1 MTTLNTVIVTAP
13 ANLPAGLA
21 PGSYEVTLS
30 IAGSPDV
37 VHRGPDLTAS
47 FPNLTPGDY
56 TVTAVR
62 LAATGERI
70 STPVTATINVP
81 VPPPVMVD
89 VPHTITLTLA

>member
-1 MTTLNTVIVTAP
+1 MNTLNTTIVTAP
-13 ANLPAGLA
+13 QDLPAGLA

-30 IAGSPDV
+30 LAGVPDV
-37 VHRGPDLTAS
+37 VHRTPDLTSA
-47 FPNLTPGDY
+47 FPNLGPGDY

-70 STPVTATINVP
+70 SAPVTATINIP
-81 VPPPVMVD
+81 VPTPVMVD

>member
-1 MTTLNTVIVTAP
+1 MTTLTTTIVTAP

-21 PGSYEVTLS
+21 PGSFEVTLS

-47 FPNLTPGDY
+47 FPGLVPGDY
-56 TVTAVR
+56 TVSAVR

-70 STPVTATINVP
+70 STPVTATINIP
-81 VPPPVMVD
+81 TPTPVMVD